1 MGAFGWR
8 RGAWRTN
15 EEALRREIREELGEQ
30 LLLTESRRGPS
41 AMIFAPRRMQMVAR
55 RDLYDLPDF

>member
-8 RGAWRTN
+8 RGVWRRI

-30 LLLTESRRGPS
+30 LLLQKSRRGPS
-41 AMIFAPRRMQMVAR
+41 AMIFAPRRMQMAQG